1 MFAKTAEF
9 YDVVYSFKNYDQE
22 SSQIRD
28 LIRSVNPSAQSIL
41 DVACGTGQ
49 HAQFLAKDF
58 AIDGIDLQPEFVEVA
73 RRKVGS
79 GSFSVADMRSFEL
92 GKTYDVVQCL
102 FSSIGYLTKPEDVV
116 SALRAFKKHLNPQGV
131 VIVEPWFT
139 PEVYVEGVPHMAPPI
154 DEPDLKIVRMNV
166 SEKQGNLSLL
176 RFQYL
181 IARKEGIEHV
191 SEDHELALYSVD
203 EMKSF
208 FAEAGLSVEHDPKG
222 IFGRGLYIARDSAS
236 R

>member
-9 YDVVYSFKNYDQE
+9 YDLVYSFKNYEQE

-28 LIRSVNPSAQSIL
+28 LIRGVNPSARSIL

-49 HAQFLAKDF
+49 HAQFLAKEF
-58 AIDGIDLQPEFVEVA
+58 AVDGIDLQPELIEVA
-73 RRKVGS
+73 QRKVGS
-79 GSFSVADMRSFEL
+79 GSFSVADMRSFDL

-116 SALRAFKKHLNPQGV
+116 SALEAFKKHLNPRGV
-131 VIVEPWFT
+131 VIVEPWFS
-139 PEVYVEGVPHMAPPI
+139 PDVYVAGIPHMAPPV
-154 DEPDLKIVRMNV
+154 DRPDLKIVRMNV
-166 SEKQGNLSLL
+166 SERDGNLSRL
-176 RFQYL
+176 RFQYM
-181 IARKEGIEHV
+181 IARKEGIEHL

-208 FAEAGLSVEHDPKG
+208 FAQAGLSVEHDPEG
-222 IFGRGLYIARDSAS
+222 IFGRGLYIARDAS
-236 R
+236 SH